1 MAAGASASKARSI
14 LTALLCVALGA
25 LLSACAAGPGKVAVG
40 VGTAAY
46 AEKDE
51 KPFAA
56 LYLPY
61 ARMAQ
66 LAYDNDAGVCPAAA
80 PAGWTCKWGLPDF
93 KVCPPGRDCP
103 GGLGF
108 HVWTNSASPRGCRE
122 AVIAFRGTDWGELGD
137 MLSNF
142 RWFWRTAQA
151 DEYEQVKFAIKTIVS
166 HARSVCPNGTI
177 IAVGHSLGG
186 GLAQFAAY
194 LDRRIKYVYAFNPS
208 PVTAF
213 LSVPDKTKLRQRT
226 LGIDRVYESGEILSL
241 PRYLTSGLFPTSSC
255 RPYVR
260 IVRFNVVALLSLLKR
275 HRIAVLVDGFQRAAG
290 DNPPPPPPLPTGFDA
305 ARTCTVVI
313 GGPNGVD

>member
-1 MAAGASASKARSI
+1 MALVCLG
-14 LTALLCVALGA
+14 LGA
-25 LLSACAAGPGKVAVG
+25 VLSACAGGPGKVSVG

-46 AEKDE
+46 EPKDE

-66 LAYDNDAGVCPAAA
+66 LAYDNDAGLCPAGG
-80 PAGWTCKWGLPDF
+80 PQNWTCKWGLPDF
-93 KVCPPGRDCP
+93 KVCPPGRDCAS
-103 GGLGF
+103 GLGF
-108 HVWTNSASPRGCRE
+108 HVWTNGGSPRGCRE

-151 DEYEQVKFAIKTIVS
+151 DEYEQVKFAIKAIVS
-166 HARSVCPNGTI
+166 RARSACPNGAI

-194 LDRRIKYVYAFNPS
+194 LDPRINYVYAFNPS

-213 LSVPDKTKLRQRT
+213 LSVPDRAKVRKRA

-260 IVRFNVVALLSLLKR
+260 IVRFNVFAPPGLLNR
-275 HRIAVLVDGFQRAAG
+275 HRIAVLVEGFKQAG
-290 DNPPPPPPLPTGFDA
+290 GEQPQPTLPTGFRA

-313 GGPNGVD
+313 DGPDGVD